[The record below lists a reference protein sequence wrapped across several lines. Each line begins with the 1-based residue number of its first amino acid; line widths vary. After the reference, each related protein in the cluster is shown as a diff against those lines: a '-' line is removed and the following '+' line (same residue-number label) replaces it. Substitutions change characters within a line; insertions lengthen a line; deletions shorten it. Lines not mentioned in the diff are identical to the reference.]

1 MFFSRKYPVIE
12 TERLTLRLPEMSD
25 HIAWAKLRR
34 VSAEFL
40 DPWEPVRKSDY
51 LSRGVFKH
59 RVAACRRSIR
69 EKRSLQLF
77 LIRRSDAQVVGG
89 ITLDNIQGGVSQA
102 CTVGYWMGEEFVRQG
117 YMSEALDAT
126 VRYAFNH
133 LDLSRIQAGC
143 LPDNA
148 PSRGLLEKS
157 GFKYEGVAQSYL
169 QIAGRWR
176 NHVLYANLRRDRRG
190 RTDAG

>member
-1 MFFSRKYPVIE
+1 MFFQQKNPILQ
-12 TERLTLRLPEMSD
+12 TQRLTLRLPQVRDYMQ
-25 HIAWAKLRR
+25 WAKLRR
-34 VSAEFL
+34 SSADFL

-51 LSRGVFKH
+51 LSARAFKN
-59 RVAACRRSIR
+59 RVYWAKRAAT
-69 EKRSLQLF
+69 EKRAVQF
-77 LIRRSDAQVVGG
+77 MLIRREDGQLLGG
-89 ITLDNIQGGVSQA
+89 VTLDNIQAGVSQA
-102 CTVGYWMGEEFVRQG
+102 CTVGYWMGADFARQG
-117 YMSEALDAT
+117 YMSEALHASVD
-126 VRYAFNH
+126 YAFNV

-143 LPDNA
+143 LSENLA
-148 PSRGLLEKS
+148 SRALLEKS

>member
-1 MFFSRKYPVIE
+1 MFFSRKYPVIQ
-12 TERLTLRLPEMSD
+12 TGRLTLRLPVMAD
-25 HIAWAKLRR
+25 HAAWAQVRR
-34 VSAEFL
+34 ASADFL

-51 LSRGVFKH
+51 LSRHAFKS
-59 RVAACRRSIR
+59 RVVCCRRAFR
-69 EKRSLQLF
+69 ERRAIQLL
-77 LIRRSDAQVVGG
+77 LIRREDSQVVGG
-89 ITLDNIQGGVSQA
+89 ITLDNIQTGVSQA
-102 CTVGYWMGEEFVRQG
+102 CTIGYWMGEAFTRQG

-126 VRYAFNH
+126 VRYAFNE

-148 PSRGLLEKS
+148 PSRALLEKS

-190 RTDAG
+190 RTDAS

>member
-1 MFFSRKYPVIE
+1 MFFSRNDLVIQ
-12 TERLTLRLPEMSD
+12 TKRLTLRLPEMAD
-25 HIAWAKLRR
+25 HVAWAQVRR
-34 VSAEFL
+34 TSAEFL
-40 DPWEPVRKSDY
+40 DPWEPVRKPNY
-51 LSRGVFKH
+51 LSRPAFKN
-59 RVAACRRSIR
+59 RVVCCRRAFR
-69 EKRSLQLF
+69 DKRAIQLF
-77 LIRRSDAQVVGG
+77 LIRREDSQVVGG
-89 ITLDNIQGGVSQA
+89 ITLDNIQTGVSQA
-102 CTVGYWMGEEFVRQG
+102 CTIGYWMGEDFTRQG

-126 VRYAFNH
+126 VRYAFNE

-148 PSRGLLEKS
+148 PSRALLEKS

-190 RTDAG
+190 KTDAG